1 MDWHVTPALFDDT
14 GLTIIDTWH
23 RALLIHFF
31 YIAHRPACHVSG
43 WHWELCQVCS
53 LFQNLELR
61 AASLG
66 GILTQKAGNHRFLD
80 LKDVTQRLTFV
91 QVFAQHSSDLFV
103 LVQGGTTSGNLAG
116 PHLKCLKWTG
126 FPWVKGVWKNW
137 SWSFW
142 TWPEAL
148 ASCFPWSRALLLC
161 CDSCRAWV
169 CSCPSDSRSPSA
181 ARSPSARP
189 SPSAAQPQH
198 HP

>member
-1 MDWHVTPALFDDT
+1 MDIRCHNPPLRRWPSYPPDGGGTNQSWMWWLIADQSNNWLRWYMDWHVTPALFDDT
-14 GLTIIDTWH
+14 GLTIMDTWH

-116 PHLKCLKWTG
+116 PH
-126 FPWVKGVWKNW
+126 
-137 SWSFW
+137 
-142 TWPEAL
+142 
-148 ASCFPWSRALLLC
+148 
-161 CDSCRAWV
+161 
-169 CSCPSDSRSPSA
+169 
-181 ARSPSARP
+181 
-189 SPSAAQPQH
+189 
-198 HP
+198 